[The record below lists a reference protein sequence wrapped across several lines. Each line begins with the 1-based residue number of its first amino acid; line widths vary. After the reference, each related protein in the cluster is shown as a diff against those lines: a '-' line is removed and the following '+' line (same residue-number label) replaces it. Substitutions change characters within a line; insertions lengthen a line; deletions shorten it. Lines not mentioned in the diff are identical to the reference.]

1 MSGDGHADILPFE
14 ATETTLPNGL
24 RVIVVPTGFPN
35 LVSLQIP
42 VQTGSRN
49 EVEPGKS
56 GFAHF
61 FEHVMFR
68 GTERFSSE
76 AYQEIVTR
84 TGARQNAYTT
94 DDYTNYHMTFA
105 REDLETVL
113 ELEADRFMNLR
124 YSEEDFKT
132 EARAVLGEYNKNSAD
147 PLNKLIEVQR
157 DAAYTTHTYKHT
169 TMGFI
174 SDIEDMP
181 NQFAYSLTFFDRW
194 YRPEYTTVIVAG
206 DVEPAATVALVEKF
220 WGAWRSGDAAP
231 TIIPQEP
238 PAEGPVTAH
247 VPWSTATLPWVTVAF
262 HGPAFS
268 SSQKDYAAL
277 DTLLDL
283 WFGETSD
290 LYQQLVERDQL
301 VDQLF
306 PYNPSQQDPGLATI
320 MARVKQLEDVGAVRD
335 AILATVARAR
345 TEPVTAERLEDAKSN
360 SRYGF
365 ARTLD
370 NSESIAATLARYVR
384 FERSYDTLN
393 ALFRVFDS
401 LTTDDLLAAATRY
414 LTDSNM
420 VVTTLSRE
428 ALPQAILDAPPALVT
443 FAPKGEDGPQI
454 PVVALP
460 SKSALISI
468 KLLFTAGSAHDPA
481 GKEGLAALAASM
493 ITDAGSKRRRIDE
506 INRALFP
513 MAGSLHARVD
523 REMTTFSGSIHL
535 DNLSAFAD
543 IVLPQLLDSG
553 YREEDFARLKSQQLN
568 EVVQDLRANNEEE
581 LGKERLQQ
589 DIFAGTAYGH
599 PSLGSV
605 AGIESITLDDV
616 RAFVDTAYTRANL
629 TIGLAGDVPS
639 AFTDRLQRELAS
651 LPAGAALPAPQVA
664 GRQPNGL
671 EIEIIAKDTRATAIS
686 LGWPTP
692 VTRSDPDFAALWL
705 ARAWLG
711 EHRASNGRLYQR
723 IREIRG
729 MNYGDYAYIEAFPG
743 GMYGFFP
750 APNLARRAQ
759 LFEVWIRPVRPEQAV
774 IALKIALHE
783 LEQLSLHGLA
793 AQDFEDTRQYLSK
806 NVFVMTK
813 TQEQQ
818 LGYALDSRWYGI
830 GEFTAY
836 MREQLASLTLPR
848 VNDVIKRYVSAENA
862 FVVAVSGDA
871 EALRAELLS
880 RTFTAIRYD
889 APKPEELLIEDRL
902 IGARQLNL
910 RPESVRITP
919 VEDVFAS

>member
-1 MSGDGHADILPFE
+1 MSGDGHANILPFE
-14 ATETTLPNGL
+14 AVETTLSNGL

-42 VQTGSRN
+42 VQAGSRN

-105 REDLETVL
+105 REDLATVL

-124 YSEEDFKT
+124 YSEEDFRT

-174 SDIEDMP
+174 RDIEDMP
-181 NQFAYSLTFFDRW
+181 NQFAYSLTFFERW
-194 YRPEYTTVIVAG
+194 YRPEYTSVIVAG
-206 DVEPAATVALVEKF
+206 DVDPAETVALVEKF
-220 WGAWRSGDAAP
+220 WGSWRSAGAGSAE
-231 TIIPQEP
+231 IVQEP
-238 PAEGPVTAH
+238 PSEGPVTVH
-247 VPWSTATLPWVTVAF
+247 VPWATTTLPWVTVGF
-262 HGPAFS
+262 HAPAFS
-268 SSQKDYAAL
+268 TTQSQYAAL

-290 LYQQLVERDQL
+290 LYQELVEREQL

-306 PYNPSQQDPGLATI
+306 PYYPAQQDPGLATI
-320 MARVKQLEDVGAVRD
+320 MARVKRPEDAHDVRN
-335 AILATVARAR
+335 AILKTVARAR
-345 TEPVTAERLEDAKSN
+345 TEAVIPSRLEEAKAN

-370 NSESIAATLARYVR
+370 NSESIAASLARYVR

-393 ALFRVFDS
+393 ALFRVLDT
-401 LTTDDLLAAATRY
+401 LTTDDLLAVARDY
-414 LTDSNM
+414 LTDANM
-420 VVTTLSRE
+420 VLTTLSHE
-428 ALPQAILDAPPALVT
+428 ELPGGVLDAPPALAT
-443 FAPKGEDGPQI
+443 FVPARSPAAAM
-454 PVVALP
+454 PVVSLP
-460 SKSALISI
+460 SKSALISL
-468 KLLFTAGSAHDPA
+468 KFLFTGGSAHDPA

-493 ITDAGSKRRRIDE
+493 VADAGSSRQRIDE

-513 MAGSLHARVD
+513 MAGSFRARVD
-523 REMTTFSGSIHL
+523 REMTTFTGSIHV
-535 DNLSAFAD
+535 DNLPSFAD
-543 IVLPQLLDSG
+543 IVLTQLLEPG
-553 YREEDFARLKSQQLN
+553 YREDDFARLKSQQLN
-568 EVVQDLRANNEEE
+568 ELLQDLRANNEEE

-589 DIFAGTAYGH
+589 NAFADTPYGH
-599 PSLGSV
+599 PSLGTA
-605 AGIESITLDDV
+605 AGIESLSLADV
-616 RAFVDTAYTRANL
+616 RAFATEVYTRENL
-629 TIGLAGDVPS
+629 TVGLAGDVPDS
-639 AFTDRLQRELAS
+639 FVKRLQDELAN
-651 LPAGAALPAPQVA
+651 LPAGTKLAEPRVT
-664 GRQPNGL
+664 GHQPRGL
-671 EIEIIAKDTRATAIS
+671 EVEIIAKDTRATAIS
-686 LGWPTP
+686 LGWPIP
-692 VTRSDPDFAALWL
+692 VTRSHPDFAALWL

-723 IREIRG
+723 IREVRG
-729 MNYGDYAYIEAFPG
+729 MNYGDYSYIEAFPG

-750 APNLARRAQ
+750 SPNLARRAQ
-759 LFEVWIRPVRPEQAV
+759 LFEIWIRPVRPEQAV
-774 IALKIALHE
+774 IALKVALHE
-783 LEQLSLHGLA
+783 IEQLSLHGLSP
-793 AQDFEDTRQYLSK
+793 QDFEDTRQYLSK

-830 GEFTAY
+830 GEFTSY
-836 MREQLASLTLPR
+836 MRDQLASLTLQQ
-848 VNDVIKRYVSAENA
+848 VNEVIRHYISAENA
-862 FVVAVSGDA
+862 FVVAVSGEA

-880 RTFTAIRYD
+880 RTFTAITYD
-889 APKPEELLIEDRL
+889 APKPDELLIEDRL

-919 VEDVFAS
+919 VEEVFAG